1 MSGERAPDP
10 GAPEVAAAASEVV
23 ERRVRV
29 VNPMGMHARPAG
41 RFVELARGFDARV
54 RVGCRGEEV
63 DGRSILS
70 LLMLEA
76 VKGTE
81 LVLRARGPEADE
93 AASALAALVAA
104 GFDERWSWDGR
115 GARG

>member
-1 MSGERAPDP
+1 MIGEGPWLMAQCK
-10 GAPEVAAAASEVV
+10 
-23 ERRVRV
+23 V

-41 RFVELARGFDARV
+41 RFVELAKGFDARI
-54 RVGCRGEEV
+54 RVKARSEEV
-63 DGRSILS
+63 DGCSILS

-76 VKGTE
+76 TQGTN
-81 LVLRARGPEADE
+81 LTIRASGSE
-93 AASALAALVAA
+93 AAAALEALSELIKN